1 MESLERQE
9 ERDVLDRA
17 VEHIGLE
24 VRSHGDWYFLVNCGK
39 NGDESRHVE
48 LEIREIGVCG
58 SKKELL
64 KAFLNSKYLYL
75 PLKDE
80 EHEIVVDGM
89 ATIEKLPAMSFSRN
103 PFYKMGIDELRVE
116 LDLMGDDKE
125 T

>member
-1 MESLERQE
+1 MSREE

-24 VRSHGDWYFLVNCGK
+24 VRSHGDWYFLVNCRK

-48 LEIREIGVCG
+48 LEIKETSVCG

-64 KAFLNSKYLYL
+64 KAFLNSKYLCL
-75 PLKDE
+75 PLEDE
-80 EHEIVVDGM
+80 AHEMAVDGM
-89 ATIEKLPAMSFSRN
+89 TVIKKLPALSFSRN
-103 PFYKMGIDELRVE
+103 PFYKMGIDELQVE
-116 LDLMGDDKE
+116 LDLIGDDKE